1 MEAGYTADDLIAA
14 AIKAGHPELSARTIT
29 DWVQKGLLDQP
40 ARRSKGRN
48 KGSDKALFPENQR
61 DLLLLILDKRGDS
74 SGIAHL
80 LRIPIAIWLYWGDDY
95 VPTRQ
100 ALRAL
105 TEWARRHQTS
115 SQARA
120 RDGVDGLIAQIAH
133 PDAGDTAR
141 RGLERTL
148 MQAATAR
155 TVPTDL
161 HDRIKAVVDPHG
173 TGRVLGLPGIPV
185 QPEAQVGAW
194 IGQRRAIAQLL
205 AKQVK
210 AVDME
215 KARAELR
222 QTLAEYQAIQP
233 YLALA
238 IPSDPLEA
246 VKASPL
252 ELERL
257 VQNAATDLL
266 LPLAAVLAKGHQ

>member
-1 MEAGYTADDLIAA
+1 MKDGYTADDLINAA
-14 AIKAGHPELSARTIT
+14 TKAGYAELSARAIT

-40 ARRSKGRN
+40 ARQGKGRN
-48 KGSDKALFPENQR
+48 KGSGKGIYPEAQR
-61 DLLLLILDKRGDS
+61 DLLLLILDKRGSDK
-74 SGIAHL
+74 GIANL
-80 LRIPIAIWLYWGDDY
+80 LRIPITIWLYWGDDY

-105 TEWARRHQTS
+105 TEWAKRYQTS

-120 RDGVDGLIAQIAH
+120 RNGVDGLIAQIAH
-133 PDAGDTAR
+133 PEASVTAL

-148 MQAATAR
+148 VQASTSR
-155 TVPTDL
+155 SFPNDL
-161 HDRIKAVVDPHG
+161 RQRIIAVVDPHG
-173 TGRVLGLPGIPV
+173 EGRVLGLPGIPV
-185 QPEAQVGAW
+185 QPEVQVGAW

-205 AKQVK
+205 AKQVNV
-210 AVDME
+210 ADMD
-215 KARAELR
+215 KARIELR
-222 QTLAEYQAIQP
+222 QTVAEYQVVQP
-233 YLALA
+233 YLAVA

-266 LPLAAVLAKGHQ
+266 LSLAAVLAKAHQ

>member
-1 MEAGYTADDLIAA
+1 MEAGYTADELVEAA
-14 AIKAGHPELSARTIT
+14 KKAGHSDLSTRTIT

-40 ARRSKGRN
+40 LRQSKGRN
-48 KGSDKALFPENQR
+48 KGSDKGLFQPPQR
-61 DLLLLILDKRGDS
+61 DLLLLVLDKRAGTR
-74 SGIAHL
+74 GIAHL
-80 LRIPIAIWLYWGDDY
+80 LRIPLAIWLYWGDDY

-105 TEWARRHQTS
+105 TEWAKRHQTS

-133 PDAGDTAR
+133 PEANPTAL

-148 MQAATAR
+148 MLAATSR
-155 TVPTDL
+155 NIPSDL
-161 HDRIKAVVDPHG
+161 RERITAVVDPHG
-173 TGRVLGLPGIPV
+173 QGRVLGLPGIPV

-210 AVDME
+210 AADMD
-215 KARAELR
+215 KARTELR

-233 YLALA
+233 YLAVA
-238 IPSDPLEA
+238 IPSDPYEA
-246 VKASPL
+246 VQASPL

-266 LPLAAVLAKGHQ
+266 LPLAAVLAKARP